1 MYKLANQVLDVY
13 DDLNFEML
21 KKIANVDGKLYVRT
35 ADERA
40 ELQDTDFALSIIT
53 KRASKLNK
61 YPLATKDDAWLSN
74 EYFDMTHQR
83 LPKLAAET
91 AAYNIKLACEE
102 HGIKTTPAV
111 EGLAKSA
118 SSNVYVEDDTTKMNP
133 VRLNKHVD
141 LTKFAEVEKIAENYT
156 HAQYAMGTPTEVKIA
171 SYYFDEYNLK
181 FPLGLRHKYAESIQR
196 RARELGMSEIKGQVQ
211 KYACEKYGS
220 GVEGHLR
227 KRASLLEIADP
238 KFSSAL
244 TKLAT
249 MRTTMD
255 ASQFAKVLHGFDK
268 RAGLT
273 KYYGGYL
280 KDPYEATF
288 GGQMVKKAQ
297 YGGITEDEITEALIT
312 KYAKVKEYFGHSIA
326 DELKKHGMSIFES
339 LPKDSKEIIVGIANG
354 TI

>member
-13 DDLNFEML
+13 DDLNYEML
-21 KKIANVDGKLYVRT
+21 KKIANLNSKMYVRS

-61 YPLATKDDAWLSN
+61 FPVANSDDTWLSN
-74 EYFDMTHQR
+74 QYFEMTNQR
-83 LPKLAAET
+83 LPKVAAEI
-91 AAYNIKLACEE
+91 AAYNIKKACDEYD
-102 HGIKTTPAV
+102 IKTTPSV
-111 EGLAKSA
+111 EGMSKTAA
-118 SSNVYVEDDTTKMNP
+118 SNVYVEDDTTRLSP
-133 VRLNKHVD
+133 VRVSKHID
-141 LTKFAEVEKIAENYT
+141 LTKFAEVKKIAENYT
-156 HAQYAMGTPTEVKIA
+156 HAQYAMATTPEVKLA
-171 SYYFDEYNLK
+171 SYYFDEYHK
-181 FPLGLRHKYAESIQR
+181 KIPLDQRHKYAEAIQR
-196 RARELGMSEIKGQVQ
+196 RAKELGMDEIKGQVM
-211 KYACEKYGS
+211 KYSCEKYGS
-220 GVEGHLR
+220 GVEAHLR

-249 MRTTMD
+249 MRKELD

-273 KYYGGYL
+273 RYYGGYL
-280 KDPYEATF
+280 KDPYETTF
-288 GGQMVKKAQ
+288 DGQMVKKAQ
-297 YGGITEDEITEALIT
+297 YGGVTEDEITDALTT

-326 DELKKHGMSIFES
+326 DELKKHGMSIFEA
-339 LPKDSKEIIVGIANG
+339 LPKDSKEIIVGITNG